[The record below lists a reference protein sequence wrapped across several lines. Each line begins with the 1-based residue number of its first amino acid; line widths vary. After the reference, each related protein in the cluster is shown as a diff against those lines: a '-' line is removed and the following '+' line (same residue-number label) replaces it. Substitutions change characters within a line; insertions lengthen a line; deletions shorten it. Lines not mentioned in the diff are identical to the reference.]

1 MQVRGRAPEPVRE
14 GAGARSM
21 AGTVSCGGV
30 AKVGLTMHPPYLDG
44 SGLAFMW
51 YSLDLPERPV
61 VFTAAV
67 GKGDGSDLG
76 DGIYYR
82 VEVET
87 ADGARKTVAEQHV
100 GRHEWKPISADL
112 SSWRGQRVKLYLVA
126 DCGPKNNTAGD
137 WSAWGDLKLKFK

>member
-1 MQVRGRAPEPVRE
+1 MKPKG
-14 GAGARSM
+14 
-21 AGTVSCGGV
+21 
-30 AKVGLTMHPPYLDG
+30 
-44 SGLAFMW
+44 
-51 YSLDLPERPV
+51 
-61 VFTAAV
+61 
-67 GKGDGSDLG
+67 GDGMNEKMEQIRRAVKAGKL
-76 DGIYYR
+76 
-82 VEVET
+82 T